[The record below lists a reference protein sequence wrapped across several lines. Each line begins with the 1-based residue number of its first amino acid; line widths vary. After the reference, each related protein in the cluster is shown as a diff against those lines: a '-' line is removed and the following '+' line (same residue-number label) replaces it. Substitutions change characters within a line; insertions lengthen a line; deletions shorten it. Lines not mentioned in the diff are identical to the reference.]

1 MLTQE
6 KIEYLGIEAT
16 RDAITQVERGRTT
29 MRIMRDQICSV
40 SIEYGSP
47 SNRPMLQLAIGLLL
61 IGLGFIPIT
70 WIGHWLLYGGKLPKV
85 IIFALGWTAIGSWL
99 VWHAIYKRTYLRV
112 DLNGRIEKL
121 QFDGKPDPMT
131 LQKFV
136 RQLRDSLGYSVMG
149 I

>member
-47 SNRPMLQLAIGLLL
+47 SNRPMVQLVIGVLL
-61 IGLGFIPIT
+61 IGLGFIPIP
-70 WIGHWLLYGGKLPKV
+70 WIVHWLLYGGKLPKV
-85 IIFALGWTAIGSWL
+85 IVFTLSWAAIGSWL
-99 VWHAIYKRTYLRV
+99 VWHAISKRTFLRV

-149 I
+149 V